1 MTVAGS
7 NGTRALILTGGGA
20 RAAYQIGA
28 LLAINR
34 LRGKSERN
42 PFPIICGTS
51 AGAINAAG
59 LACQADNFR
68 QATGSLNT
76 FWRHMRT
83 ADIYR
88 VDAASVAAAGARWLA
103 VLTTG
108 WLTGRA
114 PRSLLDN
121 APLASLLKRHID
133 FPGIER
139 SIESRALRA
148 LNITASGYDSGESIN
163 FFQAP
168 PEVLPWQRSQRLGL
182 RTTLGTEH
190 LLASSAIPFIF
201 PAVRIHREYFG
212 DGSMR
217 QFAPL
222 APAIHLGADRLLVI
236 GATRASEQRRRG
248 EYGDSDYPSLAQIA
262 GHALSSI
269 FLDGL
274 SVDIERIQ
282 RINRTLAAMPEALRQ
297 QQGVSLRPIET
308 LVISPSQSLD
318 RIAAEQASSL
328 PWTIRKLL
336 GGLGAMNPQGGALTS
351 YLLFEK
357 NFTRRLIDL
366 GYADT
371 LAQSEAVGSFL
382 ELT

>member
-1 MTVAGS
+1 MRAAS
-7 NGTRALILTGGGA
+7 ACCSRALVLTGGGA

-34 LRGKSERN
+34 LAGKPRRN

-51 AGAINAAG
+51 AGAINAVG
-59 LACQADNFR
+59 LACQAENFR
-68 QATGSLNT
+68 QAVGSLNN

-88 VDAASVAAAGARWLA
+88 VDSAGVAAAGARWLA
-103 VLTTG
+103 TLAAG
-108 WLTGRA
+108 WLTGRAA

-121 APLASLLKRHID
+121 APLATLLKRHVD

-139 SIESRALRA
+139 AISSGTLRA
-148 LNITASGYDSGESIN
+148 INITASGYDSGESIN

-168 PEVLPWQRSQRLGL
+168 PEVMPWQRSQRHGLHTKLGI
-182 RTTLGTEH
+182 EH

-248 EYGDSDYPSLAQIA
+248 EGGEGSYPSLAQIA

-282 RINRTLAAMPEALRQ
+282 RVNRTLAAIPENLRQ
-297 QQGVSLRPIET
+297 QGGISLRPIET
-308 LVISPSQSLD
+308 LVISPSESID
-318 RIAAEQASSL
+318 RIAAEHAGSL

-336 GGLGAMNPQGGALTS
+336 GGLGAMNRQGGALTS

-357 NFTRRLIDL
+357 SFTRRLIDL

-371 LAQSEAVGSFL
+371 LAQGEAVGAFL
-382 ELT
+382 DL

>member
-1 MTVAGS
+1 MPAS
-7 NGTRALILTGGGA
+7 RPCCARALVLTGGGA
-20 RAAYQIGA
+20 RAAYQIGV

-34 LRGKSERN
+34 ITGKSKRN

-59 LACQADNFR
+59 LACQAENFR
-68 QATGSLNT
+68 QAVGTLNT

-88 VDAASVAAAGARWLA
+88 VDSAGVAAAGARWLSA
-103 VLTTG
+103 LTTG

-121 APLASLLKRHID
+121 TPLATLLKRHID
-133 FPGIER
+133 FSGIT
-139 SIESRALRA
+139 RAIDSGA
-148 LNITASGYDSGESIN
+148 LQAINVTASGYDSGESIN

-168 PEVLPWQRSQRLGL
+168 PSVKPWQRSQRLGL
-182 RTTLGTEH
+182 RTTLGIEH
-190 LLASSAIPFIF
+190 LLGSSAIPFIF

-217 QFAPL
+217 QIAPL

-248 EYGDSDYPSLAQIA
+248 EYGEGDYPSLAQIA
-262 GHALSSI
+262 GHTLSSI

-274 SVDIERIQ
+274 SMDIERIQ
-282 RINRTLAAMPEALRQ
+282 RVNRTLAALPEELRAAR
-297 QQGVSLRPIET
+297 GVNLRPIET
-308 LVISPSQSLD
+308 LVIAPSQSID
-318 RIAAEQASSL
+318 RIAAEHAASL

-357 NFTRRLIDL
+357 NFTRHLIDL

-371 LAQSEAVGSFL
+371 LAQSQAVGDFL
-382 ELT
+382 EN